1 VGTQKKFR
9 GVLQPDNTALK
20 WVIVKVPFDPAKA
33 WPKRNRLRVKGTIN
47 GFPFR
52 TSLFSSA
59 KYGHIL
65 LVNKQMQTG
74 AKVAVGSL
82 AEIVL
87 EPDLEERPASV
98 PAELEKFLK
107 EDRALKKWFGEL
119 SPSVRKYIGEAV
131 DACKSP
137 PARVNRAEQMVE
149 RMMLA
154 MEGEREMPPILQV
167 AFRRQPRALAGWQA
181 MTPVQRRGHL
191 LGIFYYQS
199 PESRQ
204 KRSDKAV
211 AEALKIAERGAGSG
225 EHSRTAPG
233 PEADGE
239 SGW

>member
-1 VGTQKKFR
+1 M
-9 GVLQPDNTALK
+9 LQPDNTALK
-20 WVIVKVPFDPAKA
+20 WVIVKVPFDPTKA

-52 TSLFSSA
+52 TSLFSSV
-59 KYGHIL
+59 KHGQIL
-65 LVNKQMQTG
+65 LVNRQMQKG
-74 AKVAVGSL
+74 GKVGIGGL

-87 EPDLEERPASV
+87 EPDLEERPTTM
-98 PAELEKFLK
+98 PAELEKLLK
-107 EDRALKKWFGEL
+107 QDRALKKWFGQL
-119 SPSVRKYIGEAV
+119 SPSMRKYIGATI
-131 DACKSP
+131 DASKSP
-137 PARVNRAEQMVE
+137 EARMNRAEQMVE

-204 KRSDKAV
+204 KRADKAV
-211 AEALKIAERGAGSG
+211 AEALLVAKRGSQP
-225 EHSRTAPG
+225 ETA
-233 PEADGE
+233 
-239 SGW
+239 